1 MKPRLQTSMGQHL
14 VLTPQLRQALHLLQL
29 SSVELETE
37 IATAVESN
45 PLLDWDE
52 AEPISTRPQSE
63 QAGAQED
70 SRDARDTQESGSG
83 EREQSGQDSA
93 QSWDSDEGWYER
105 SAGGGGQGFDND
117 GDSDPADRMV
127 QSESLQDHLF
137 WQLHLSTMSPR
148 DRNIGVALIDAID
161 DDGYLRE
168 SLDDIAAALLPET
181 RASGAEIA
189 AVLCRIQRFDPVG
202 VGARNL
208 IECLCLQLET
218 LPADTPGRALAMLAT
233 REHIERLPKLG
244 AAGLADALRCS
255 VEDAA
260 TALQLLRGLDPR
272 PGAQIG
278 NIPHDNYVTPD
289 CVITRQNGVWRVT
302 LAGSHAPRLTIH
314 RGYEQMIQHAGAS
327 DAGYLKGRLQEAR
340 WLLKNIEARG
350 ETLLKVMRCLVRQQ
364 SGFLE
369 FGKRALRPLTLR
381 EVAEE
386 IGMHESTV
394 SRAVARKYVHTPRG
408 TLSLKDFFDSGVGTE
423 GGGEASSTAIQQM
436 IRSLVDAEDP
446 RKPLSDARLA
456 DLLKAAGVPVARR
469 TVAKYREAL
478 HIVSSHERVRIA

>member
-1 MKPRLQTSMGQHL
+1 MKPRLQTSLGQHL
-14 VLTPQLRQALHLLQL
+14 VMTPQLRQALHLLQL
-29 SSVELETE
+29 SSVELESE
-37 IATAVESN
+37 IAAAVESN

-52 AEPISTRPQSE
+52 TAPISTLPVSE
-63 QAGAQED
+63 
-70 SRDARDTQESGSG
+70 RTRDTDDSNAPDSA
-83 EREQSGQDSA
+83 EREAA
-93 QSWDSDEGWYER
+93 QSWEGDGDERWPER
-105 SAGGGGQGFDND
+105 GASGGHSGDRD

-127 QSESLQDHLF
+127 QTESLQDHLF
-137 WQLHLSTMSPR
+137 WQLHLSTMSAR
-148 DRNIGVALIDAID
+148 DRNIGIALIDAID

-181 RASGAEIA
+181 SANAAEIA
-189 AVLCRIQRFDPVG
+189 AVLCRVQRFDPAG
-202 VGARNL
+202 VGARSL
-208 IECLCLQLET
+208 SECLCLQLDT
-218 LPADTPGRALAMLAT
+218 LPAATPSLELARRAA
-233 REHIERLPKLG
+233 REQIERLPKLG
-244 AAGLADALRCS
+244 TSGLADALGCT
-255 VEDAA
+255 VEEAA
-260 TALQLLRGLDPR
+260 SALQLLRSLDPR

-278 NIPHDNYVTPD
+278 NVPHDNYVTPD
-289 CVITRQNGVWRVT
+289 CVITRQNGVWRVV

-314 RGYEQMIQHAGAS
+314 RGYEQMIQHCGAS

-408 TLSLKDFFDSGVGTE
+408 TLSLKEFFDSGVGTE

-436 IRSLVDAEDP
+436 IRSLVEAENP

-456 DLLKAAGVPVARR
+456 ELLKAAGVPVARR

-478 HIVSSHERVRIA
+478 HIASSHERVRIA